1 MPIPPEERRFE
12 VAEAH
17 LMLGGTFHDVEDGED
32 EKGGLTKV
40 NAMTY
45 LGRDDNFKEEKL
57 EMFEQAIQKVFEPSV
72 SKFDYSKIKG
82 DNIPAALRVELDLPE
97 DMENNIINYD

>member
-1 MPIPPEERRFE
+1 
-12 VAEAH
+12 
-17 LMLGGTFHDVEDGED
+17 MLGGTFHDVEDGED
-32 EKGGLTKV
+32 EKGDFPKA